1 MTRELAL
8 WLGGASFLAG
18 LVVGWK
24 CAEQLNQLAEA
35 LR

>member
-24 CAEQLNQLAEA
+24 CADQITQLVET